1 MKNEE
6 HQLQVEIVKLLKL
19 KGYVCFSIPNHGM
32 RSPRLGAY
40 YKAEGLLPGVA
51 DLFILSTTKNKG
63 IFVEVK
69 SQKGKQQETQKQ
81 FQNDCKV
88 HGYDYW
94 LIKSLDEFLTKLNE
108 YENISNIINLNSNK
122 LNL

>member
-6 HQLQVEIVKLLKL
+6 HLLQVEIVKLLL
-19 KGYVCFSIPNHGM
+19 YKGYICFSIPNHGI

-51 DLFILSTTKNKG
+51 DLFILTQKTKG

-69 SQKGKQQETQKQ
+69 SQKGKQQETQKL
-81 FQNDCKV
+81 FQNNCEFL
-88 HGYDYW
+88 GYQYW
-94 LIKSLDEFLTKLNE
+94 LVKSLDEFLTKLNE
-108 YENISNIINLNSNK
+108 YENSFNFNDNFVCV
-122 LNL
+122 